1 MESSAPAASP
11 PGTSSTLLVRTSS
24 CKAKFSTI
32 YNSFS
37 VKGNT
42 TIPLASL
49 YSFVATDKLVRGI
62 RNFSVAHP
70 SEALQKSSPLEV
82 KIGTKVN
89 TNKLNANEEFLF

>member
-1 MESSAPAASP
+1 MIIYLSFIDTKLLSINFLTLGIKNKMESS
-11 PGTSSTLLVRTSS
+11 
-24 CKAKFSTI
+24 KFYTI
-32 YNSFS
+32 YNSFF

-42 TIPLASL
+42 TIPLVSL

-89 TNKLNANEEFLF
+89 TNKLNIE